1 MEGLEEELTCPVCK
15 ELYMCP
21 LQLPCHHNICHRC
34 AEDILQPQTDSS
46 QDDEEVAAFSAAG
59 APGPED
65 TPCTL
70 PCPTCHEEVILNEHG
85 LDGLG
90 KNLLLQHI
98 VDRYVKQKKKIEPI
112 PCQLCKEEPAKMA
125 VKSCLACEVSYCRQ
139 CLAVT
144 HPDYTPFSEHEL
156 VTPRTSFDEG
166 GVMCTDHPT
175 KPLEL
180 YCVQDQT
187 PVCTVCKILGRHQE
201 HNMAALEEVFSQ
213 KREELQFGVDRQE
226 AGLTQ
231 GIGKVRE
238 LERNREY
245 VETRAAWLKSQVDE
259 ECDALQQVIRRR
271 RTEMNRQVELARR
284 EDAEKLDS
292 AKGTTKGAVHKA
304 RSSLA
309 YAEEA
314 LKETD
319 HASFLLIE
327 AAVMAS
333 LDSTGSA
340 LGTAIGYEHT
350 AYEVDGIQIDL
361 SKTGIREMLESLDIG
376 EPPQTPTIHS
386 QHCSTRLEE
395 ACIMWQPVDKADEYE
410 IRYAI
415 DGAVLTATV
424 RGCEFTARQL
434 NPGNKY
440 TFEIRSRNAN
450 GTSSEASIELVTAAP
465 PAAPMILD
473 QYCSTTLE
481 EAYIV
486 WQPVDNA
493 DEYEIRYAIDAA
505 VLTATVRGHSFT
517 AKQLSPGTPYTFEIR
532 SRNAI
537 GISHEASS
545 VELVTA
551 APLAAPKILDQYCST
566 TLEEAYIV
574 WQPVDKADE
583 YEIRYA
589 IDGAVLTATVRG
601 CEFTAKQ
608 LNPGNKN
615 TFAIRSKNAIGIS
628 PEASS
633 VELVTATPP
642 AAPMILDQY
651 CSTTLEEA
659 CIMWQPVDK
668 ADEYE
673 IRYAIDGAVLT
684 ATVRGCAFTAKQLN
698 PENKYTFA
706 IRSRN
711 ANGTSTE
718 ASIELVTAAP
728 PAAPMILNQKC
739 STTLEEAYIVWQPVD
754 NADEYEI
761 WYAIDAAVLTATVR
775 GHSFT
780 AKQLSP
786 GTPYTFGIRSK
797 NAIGTSPEASSA
809 ELVTAAPP
817 AAPMILNQNCST
829 TTVEACLEWASVAV
843 AFAYEV
849 VYKVDD
855 VLMSTKVRSNTF
867 TAKKLA
873 PATQYNFNVKSI
885 SDAGTSTA
893 SSIALFTKAPFEFR
907 LNQSTVDGSY
917 LQLSNQ
923 RDCVKVYKTGHL
935 VNAFIGDTPM
945 TNGRHYWEVS
955 VDSISY
961 SVGVAY
967 GDMPAGK
974 DIRLSSRSWA
984 FDRHGT
990 SYYIQHD
997 CKVVAQVEKYVQHP
1011 TKIGVLVDYDAG
1023 ELSFY
1028 DAGTRALILGQ
1039 KTNGFTEP
1047 LYPAF
1052 SLWHGAINVHS
1063 GILCPY

>member
-1 MEGLEEELTCPVCK
+1 MEGLEEELMCPVCK
-15 ELYMCP
+15 ELYTCP
-21 LQLPCHHNICHRC
+21 LQLPCRHNICHRC

-65 TPCTL
+65 TTGTF
-70 PCPTCHEEVILNEHG
+70 PCPTCHEEVILNERG

-90 KNLLLQHI
+90 KNFLLQHI
-98 VDRYVKQKKKIEPI
+98 ADRYVKQKKKIEPI

-139 CLAVT
+139 CLGLT

-245 VETRAAWLKSQVDE
+245 VETRAAWLKSQVEE
-259 ECDALQQVIRRR
+259 ECGALQQVIRRR
-271 RTEMNRQVELARR
+271 STEINRQVELARR

-292 AKGTTKGAVHKA
+292 AKDTTKGAVHKA

-319 HASFLLIE
+319 HGSFLLTE
-327 AAVMAS
+327 AAVMAT
-333 LDSTGSA
+333 LDSTGSV
-340 LGTAIGYEHT
+340 LSTAIRYEHT
-350 AYEVDGIQIDL
+350 TYEVDGIQIDL

-424 RGCEFTARQL
+424 RGCEFTAKQL

-440 TFEIRSRNAN
+440 IFEIRSRNAN
-450 GTSSEASIELVTAAP
+450 GTSSEASIELVTAAPPTAPMILDQYCSTTLEEAYIVWQPVDNADEYEIWYEIDAAVLTATVRGCSFTVKQLSPGTPYTFEIRSRNAIGISHEASSVELVTAAP

-505 VLTATVRGHSFT
+505 VLTATVRG
-517 AKQLSPGTPYTFEIR
+517 
-532 SRNAI
+532 
-537 GISHEASS
+537 
-545 VELVTA
+545 
-551 APLAAPKILDQYCST
+551 
-566 TLEEAYIV
+566 
-574 WQPVDKADE
+574 
-583 YEIRYA
+583 
-589 IDGAVLTATVRG
+589 

-608 LNPGNKN
+608 LNPG
-615 TFAIRSKNAIGIS
+615 
-628 PEASS
+628 
-633 VELVTATPP
+633 
-642 AAPMILDQY
+642 
-651 CSTTLEEA
+651 
-659 CIMWQPVDK
+659 
-668 ADEYE
+668 
-673 IRYAIDGAVLT
+673 
-684 ATVRGCAFTAKQLN
+684 
-698 PENKYTFA
+698 NKYTFA

-711 ANGTSTE
+711 ANGTSSET
-718 ASIELVTAAP
+718 SVELVTAAP
-728 PAAPMILNQKC
+728 PAAPMILNQYC
-739 STTLEEAYIVWQPVD
+739 STTLEEAYIMWQPVD

-761 WYAIDAAVLTATVR
+761 RYAIDAAVLTATVR

-780 AKQLSP
+780 AKQLRP
-786 GTPYTFGIRSK
+786 GTPYTFEIRSK
-797 NAIGTSPEASSA
+797 NAYGTSTEASV

-817 AAPMILNQNCST
+817 TVPMILGQNCST
-829 TTVEACLEWASVAV
+829 TTVEACLEWASVPD

-849 VYKVDD
+849 LYKVDD

-923 RDCVKVYKTGHL
+923 GDCVKVYKTGHL
-935 VNAFIGDTPM
+935 VNAFIGDTPV

-967 GDMPAGK
+967 GDIPTGK
-974 DIRLSSRSWA
+974 DIRLTSRSWA

-997 CKVVAQVEKYVQHP
+997 CKVVAQVEKYVQHA

-1028 DAGTRALILGQ
+1028 DAGTRALIFGH

-1052 SLWHGAINVHS
+1052 SLWHGSINVHS